1 VIHGGPAPSDP
12 QALGPAA
19 EADAIVL
26 VSPRADA
33 APVGIRALLAAR
45 ARPLRTVAP
54 LR

>member
-1 VIHGGPAPSDP
+1 VIHGGAAPSDA

-26 VSPRADA
+26 VSPRADD
-33 APVGIRALLAAR
+33 PPEGLRALLAAR
-45 ARPLRTVAP
+45 TRPLRTVAP